1 MRAAALRLSM
11 KKTGK
16 AEHAKTARRQD
27 LRIRVR
33 RPEISALI
41 LFVLDVSDSMGA
53 QKRIRDA
60 KGSVIGLLKVAHRMR
75 CMIGLVTVQ
84 GRNAVLTVPPTASV
98 YVARRNMRGLRPAG
112 GTPLSS
118 GLRLAV
124 RSIRNEELK
133 RPGVQPLLLI
143 VSDGEAT
150 VPVGRHGDPHLELI
164 DIAGRIRRREEID
177 TICVDTKERS
187 PYASGKSEMRS
198 LSEALG
204 AAYYHRSYLKSS
216 RTGENTSI
224 T

>member
-1 MRAAALRLSM
+1 M
-11 KKTGK
+11 
-16 AEHAKTARRQD
+16 
-27 LRIRVR
+27 RVR

-53 QKRIRDA
+53 QRRIRDA
-60 KGSVIGLLKVAHRMR
+60 KGSVIGLLKIAHRMR
-75 CMIGLVTVQ
+75 YMVGLITVQ
-84 GRNAVLTVPPTASV
+84 GRSAALTVPPTSSV
-98 YVARRNMRGLRPAG
+98 LVARRNMRGLRPAG

-133 RPGVQPLLLI
+133 RPGIQPLLLI

-150 VPVGRHGDPHLELI
+150 VPIGRHGDPHLELI
-164 DIAGRIRRREEID
+164 DIARRIRRREEID

-187 PYASGKSEMRS
+187 PYASGKSEMQS

-216 RTGENTSI
+216 RTGEKTSM

>member
-1 MRAAALRLSM
+1 MEGE
-11 KKTGK
+11 TGRG
-16 AEHAKTARRQD
+16 TAQRTGRTPQPRPFDKQD
-27 LRIRVR
+27 LRIQVR

-53 QKRIRDA
+53 QERIRDA
-60 KGSVIGLLKVAHRMR
+60 KGSVIGLLKVAQQMR
-75 CMIGLVTVQ
+75 YMVGLVTVQ
-84 GRNAVLTVPPTASV
+84 GRSAALTVPPTSSV
-98 YVARRNMRGLRPAG
+98 HVARRNMRGLRPAG

-124 RSIRNEELK
+124 RTIRNEELK
-133 RPGVQPLLLI
+133 RPGIQPLLLI

-150 VPVGRHGDPHLELI
+150 VPIGRHGDPHLELI
-164 DIAGRIRRREEID
+164 EIARRIRQREEID

-187 PYASGKSEMRS
+187 PYASGSTEMQS
-198 LSEALG
+198 LSEALD
-204 AAYYHRSYLKSS
+204 AAYYHRSHLKSS